1 MIIADAHGVGTELG
15 LWPTLTRAS
24 YRSLPR
30 RADPYP
36 HFLPPWRGRI
46 QQQALADNV
55 YRVYR
60 SQPHVRRRHVHRSGF
75 FLEPTRM
82 RDDEIDDLVS
92 GLLDGLSRDIH
103 YWPAIHLAQT

>member
-24 YRSLPR
+24 SGSLFP
-30 RADPYP
+30 AGLIIIHPDPP
-36 HFLPPWRGRI
+36 GRGRI
-46 QQQALADNV
+46 RVHAPAHNV

-60 SQPHVRRRHVHRSGF
+60 SQPCVRRGHVHRSGF

-82 RDDEIDDLVS
+82 RDDEIDDLVG
-92 GLLDGLSRDIH
+92 GLLDGLPRDIH
-103 YWPAIHLAQT
+103 HRPAIHLAQT